1 MTAKQRR
8 NLQAFIQ
15 TLIIFLGNTVAIW
28 LTFFLIQFFKGINE
42 EIEYPGVASF
52 VTDGTILIIS
62 FSFLTTI
69 LIATTNKFKP
79 NFYNLSS
86 LILIL
91 ITAIIY
97 AKFTGLGGEQ
107 ATFDFWEDFLLWLPF
122 LVSTFL
128 LFFAVKNKRSVFR
141 QFSWLKGAKNNG
153 YDYSVFIAF
162 AIAGNKTPKKRED
175 IKIDTHNLESELANL
190 GYTPAFN
197 ASNYF
202 STEHDYQ
209 PADIAAKEDF
219 TAIENCRNFLLYYP
233 EAVPTSALIEL
244 GYALRDRDN
253 IVIATK
259 NKKVLPFLARG
270 LSDIN
275 ENVRVIECNDVSH
288 LIEILKENHK
298 DYLLK

>member
-8 NLQAFIQ
+8 YLQAFIQ

-42 EIEYPGVASF
+42 EIAYPGILSF
-52 VTDGTILIIS
+52 VSDGTILIIT

-69 LIATTNKFKP
+69 LIATTNKFKA
-79 NFYNLSS
+79 NFYNISS

-91 ITAIIY
+91 ITSIIY
-97 AKFTGLGGEQ
+97 AKFTGLGGEKE
-107 ATFDFWEDFLLWLPF
+107 TLELWRDCLLWLPF
-122 LVSTFL
+122 LVSTIL
-128 LFFAVKNKRSVFR
+128 MFFALKNQRSVFR
-141 QFSWLKGAKNNG
+141 QFSWLKGAKSNSF
-153 YDYSVFIAF
+153 DYSVFIAF
-162 AIAGNKTPKKRED
+162 AIAGNKTAKKRED
-175 IKIDTHNLESELANL
+175 LKTDAQNLETELANL
-190 GYTPAFN
+190 GYSPAFN
-197 ASNYF
+197 AANYF

-233 EAVPTSALIEL
+233 EAVATSALIEL

-259 NKKVLPFLARG
+259 NKNVLPFLARG

-275 ENVRVIECNDVSH
+275 ENVRVIECNDINH
-288 LIEILKENHK
+288 LVEILKENHK